1 MCDLENTFREK
12 TVDKPVEINEKDAV
26 DVTMEKLRSIK
37 HHNLTVNFT
46 EDWPQVLSHKDPNDE
61 VLDFKV
67 REREDSGFEDQVDE
81 EPSEVTKRDDE
92 SNSGLSWSDE
102 AFIEDCCPLCS
113 HVCTEPAVLQCGHSF
128 CNGCV
133 QECEKWKKSF
143 KCSLC
148 NKVNNNPEPP
158 VNVSMMSL
166 SESDRVDPS
175 GGQRNVQPLKL
186 STPSSPE
193 LPLSEDLTEET
204 SVFAEHKE
212 NVPHVLIIKFVE
224 TLVVTTVVTF
234 GEADED

>member
-1 MCDLENTFREK
+1 MRDLENTL
-12 TVDKPVEINEKDAV
+12 DKLVQINEKDALEA
-26 DVTMEKLRSIK
+26 TIQ
-37 HHNLTVNFT
+37 
-46 EDWPQVLSHKDPNDE
+46 DWAQVLTPKDPNDE
-61 VLDFKV
+61 ALDFQV
-67 REREDSGFEDQVDE
+67 PDFEDSDFEDQVDE
-81 EPSEVTKRDDE
+81 EPFDVTKRDEE
-92 SNSGLSWSDE
+92 SKSGLSWSDE
-102 AFIEDCCPLCS
+102 AFMEDCCPLCS

-158 VNVSMMSL
+158 VNVAMMSL

-204 SVFAEHKE
+204 SVFGKHKE
-212 NVPHVLIIKFVE
+212 NVPRVLIIKCVE

>member
-1 MCDLENTFREK
+1 MYNLENTL
-12 TVDKPVEINEKDAV
+12 DKPVQINEKDAV
-26 DVTMEKLRSIK
+26 EATIQ
-37 HHNLTVNFT
+37 
-46 EDWPQVLSHKDPNDE
+46 DWAQVLSHKDPNDE
-61 VLDFKV
+61 FK
-67 REREDSGFEDQVDE
+67 DSDFEDQVDE
-81 EPSEVTKRDDE
+81 EPFEVTKTDEE

-175 GGQRNVQPLKL
+175 GGQRNVQVSVLHSL
-186 STPSSPE
+186 YASYTHISTM
-193 LPLSEDLTEET
+193 
-204 SVFAEHKE
+204 
-212 NVPHVLIIKFVE
+212 
-224 TLVVTTVVTF
+224 
-234 GEADED
+234 

>member
-1 MCDLENTFREK
+1 MNHTISISLPF
-12 TVDKPVEINEKDAV
+12 INVLFKFAP
-26 DVTMEKLRSIK
+26 
-37 HHNLTVNFT
+37 
-46 EDWPQVLSHKDPNDE
+46 DWPQVLSHKDPNDE

-175 GGQRNVQPLKL
+175 GGQRNVQV
-186 STPSSPE
+186 
-193 LPLSEDLTEET
+193 
-204 SVFAEHKE
+204 SVLHSLLLIQ
-212 NVPHVLIIKFVE
+212 NVSYSHIKP
-224 TLVVTTVVTF
+224 
-234 GEADED
+234 